1 MPRGSRPRVE
11 GWPVHVL
18 QRGHNKR
25 ACFRETND
33 YLLYVSLLKEA
44 IRLHPTDVHAYVLMT
59 NHVHIVATPAR
70 MEMLS
75 RALKF
80 VGERYAMHFNRKYG
94 LTGGIWE
101 GRFKA
106 GLIDSESHLLCCYRY
121 VELNPVRA
129 GMVRH
134 PGEYPWSSHRANAWG
149 EDSELISPHS
159 LYLTLGATPESRTR
173 AYRQFAA
180 IVPPESEICQIRSA
194 TDGCRMIADPDA
206 LPRLAAQWGERWVHR
221 PVGRPKRG
229 R

>member
-1 MPRGSRPRVE
+1 MPRCARPKVE

-25 ACFRETND
+25 ACFRDAND
-33 YLLYVSLLKEA
+33 HSLYMALLKEA
-44 IRLHPTDVHAYVLMT
+44 VGLHPTAIHAYVLMT

-106 GLIDSESHLLCCYRY
+106 GLIDSESYLLCCYRY

-129 GMVRH
+129 GMVSH
-134 PGEYPWSSHRANAWG
+134 PAEYPWSSHRANAWG
-149 EDSELISPHS
+149 EGSPLVSPHS
-159 LYLTLGATPESRTR
+159 LYTMLGATPELRTR
-173 AYRQFAA
+173 AYRKFASLD
-180 IVPPESEICQIRSA
+180 PPESEICRIRNA
-194 TDGCRMIADPDA
+194 TASGRTIASDAA
-206 LPRLAAQWGERWVHR
+206 LPRLGAQLGGHLLHR
-221 PVGRPKRG
+221 GVGRPR
-229 R
+229 RAR